1 MSSRFN
7 ALSLQVRLLLS
18 VMALILTMACLL
30 PSGSLKP
37 STPSLPTPTATLTST
52 PIQLPT
58 SDLNAAP
65 VQPPTELPTPLPT
78 VTLPY
83 ATAESILGDLCF
95 DYLRTLVGKTLI
107 LDSESDLIALYD
119 QVDKSK
125 KCDDPVTRGTFDFTA
140 QQIVGSVFAD
150 QACDV
155 MVSHESTALDDT
167 AHLRII
173 TLRATLLGECEY
185 DLVYPIWF
193 ALDRPP
199 ATYTTQIQFI
209 K

>member
-1 MSSRFN
+1 MPFRFDSF
-7 ALSLQVRLLLS
+7 SLRVRLLLS
-18 VMALILTMACLL
+18 LLGLILTVACLL

-37 STPSLPTPTATLTST
+37 STPPLPAPISTLTST

-58 SDLNAAP
+58 SDLTIVP
-65 VQPPTELPTPLPT
+65 VSPPTLEPTPLPT

-83 ATAESILGDLCF
+83 ATAESVLSDLCF
-95 DYLRTLVGKTLI
+95 DYLRTLAGKTLI
-107 LDSESDLIALYD
+107 LDSEPDLIALYD
-119 QVDKSK
+119 QADQSK

-140 QQIVGSVFAD
+140 QQIVGSVFVD

-155 MVSHESTALDDT
+155 MLSHESTTLDDS
-167 AHLRII
+167 AHQRII
-173 TLRATLLGECEY
+173 TLRATLIGDCEY

-193 ALDRPP
+193 AIDRPP
-199 ATYTTQIQFI
+199 PTYTTQIQFL